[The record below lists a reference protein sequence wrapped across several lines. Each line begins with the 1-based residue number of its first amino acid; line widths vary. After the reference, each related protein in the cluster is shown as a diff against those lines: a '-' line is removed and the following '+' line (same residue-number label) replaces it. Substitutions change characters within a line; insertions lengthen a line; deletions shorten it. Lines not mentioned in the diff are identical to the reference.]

1 MQLLPN
7 LYLFFISPQKLEKTV
22 AKIFIT
28 SPELWKRHLWAI
40 LFSSVCHQILSSSL
54 HPLLQHSICFSLH
67 LRGGHFML
75 MSWAALAASALF
87 VCSVYREL
95 LFGAVGS
102 DKARLSLSQT
112 FPTFLSGNIWLE
124 TAERIKLHIRESRC
138 IHVCRSP
145 LWLFLIKFTGFCFV
159 KWQYLFLR
167 RFTNIFLKNLI
178 LILHLQMC
186 VYLYFMIII
195 HSTGI

>member
-1 MQLLPN
+1 MQLLPH

-102 DKARLSLSQT
+102 DKARLSLSDVPNIPVRKYLAGNQT
-112 FPTFLSGNIWLE
+112 AHPWEQMHSCLQITVMTVSDQIH
-124 TAERIKLHIRESRC
+124 RILFC
-138 IHVCRSP
+138 IMTV
-145 LWLFLIKFTGFCFV
+145 FV
-159 KWQYLFLR
+159 SNFYKY
-167 RFTNIFLKNLI
+167 I
-178 LILHLQMC
+178 
-186 VYLYFMIII
+186 
-195 HSTGI
+195 S